1 MSRRLDRRLL
11 VIPLAV
17 AVTAAGGYLVKSW
30 SETDLLEITPRAAV
44 TDAGHALLGDDA
56 ARRAHE
62 RFQQGVAMLQAGQF
76 EYAATALHDVLAIYP
91 VLPEAHVNMGYA
103 LLGLGDAQA
112 AADFFHSA
120 TDLRPSQHNAYYG
133 LALAEME
140 AGNDRAALAAM
151 QSFAHLADE
160 GDRHLPRA
168 QEIIWELQAKV
179 RGTGE

>member
-76 EYAATALHDVLAIYP
+76 EYRAFLQALYDRADIVIGEDVLAQ
-91 VLPEAHVNMGYA
+91 E
-103 LLGLGDAQA
+103 
-112 AADFFHSA
+112 
-120 TDLRPSQHNAYYG
+120 DL
-133 LALAEME
+133 
-140 AGNDRAALAAM
+140 
-151 QSFAHLADE
+151 F
-160 GDRHLPRA
+160 
-168 QEIIWELQAKV
+168 
-179 RGTGE
+179 

>member
-1 MSRRLDRRLL
+1 L

-17 AVTAAGGYLVKSW
+17 AVTAIGGYLVESW
-30 SETDLLEITPRAAV
+30 SERGAPETTPQAAV
-44 TDAGHALLGDDA
+44 VGHALLGDDD
-56 ARRAHE
+56 ARRVHE
-62 RFQQGVAMLQAGQF
+62 RFQQGVAMLQSGRF

-91 VLPEAHVNMGYA
+91 ALPEAHVNMGYA

-120 TDLRPSQHNAYYG
+120 TDLRPSLHNAYYG
-133 LALAEME
+133 LALAEID

-151 QSFAHLADE
+151 QSFAHRAAE

-168 QEIIWELQAKV
+168 QEIIWELQAKL
-179 RGTGE
+179 REAGQ